1 MGISKRML
9 IGTAVT
15 GALYFAAG
23 EMLYRFFLG
32 KINTPVVIGL
42 YFLGLMIFVII
53 GINIIGLT
61 MNRSVKGYRDI
72 VLRCILLCLA
82 ILAAGALFEVVYEV
96 CFRQR
101 LNQPSSYVFAMD
113 SSGSMTENDPDNKR
127 YDAIQGT
134 LEIGR
139 AHV

>member
-72 VLRCILLCLA
+72 VLRCI
-82 ILAAGALFEVVYEV
+82 
-96 CFRQR
+96 Q
-101 LNQPSSYVFAMD
+101 
-113 SSGSMTENDPDNKR
+113 
-127 YDAIQGT
+127 
-134 LEIGR
+134 IGR